1 MSTFSSRFVRHAPGD
16 WNNIQTGIYGTACY
30 DRDNNLWVATEGYG
44 LLNYDI
50 STGETHFYLIDSS
63 AYSVY
68 NANVIKSVF
77 AEKDLS
83 LRHI

>member
-1 MSTFSSRFVRHAPGD
+1 MGTLWIGTYAGGVSRLSTFSSRFVRHAPGD

-63 AYSVY
+63 AYSF
-68 NANVIKSVF
+68 IMPM
-77 AEKDLS
+77 
-83 LRHI
+83 